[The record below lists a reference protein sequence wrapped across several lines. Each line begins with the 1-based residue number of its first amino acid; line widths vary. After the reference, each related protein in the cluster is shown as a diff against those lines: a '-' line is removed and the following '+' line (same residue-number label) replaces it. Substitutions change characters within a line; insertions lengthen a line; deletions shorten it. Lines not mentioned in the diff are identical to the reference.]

1 MSKNS
6 SYRKGVSM
14 HVLKNI
20 LGGGGRIIMVF
31 LLSLLTVVG
40 SSNLFLPVSA
50 LGTNSS
56 LTNNTFAPAYV
67 AFGDS
72 LTTGSSIPTC
82 QDDRGSSPWG
92 CKENP
97 TAAVPYPNRVAQ
109 ALHLTYGDSP
119 QDYRKDRINQLG
131 LYRSG
136 IWGYTAQEA
145 ARAQRN
151 GQNEVGNWVPQLE
164 AVKKARQLVTGA
176 LGINDMQFS
185 NVGKWAQLYLKLG
198 GDHITPEVQ
207 AIIRTR
213 QKDFNKLFSSLMS
226 AQDNGAKVIIT
237 AYYNP
242 YSTDI
247 AECGHLQEIGNR
259 IVDTLDTEL
268 IDRAHQAGFGVA
280 DFRRNFDGHGTG
292 SQDSYVFGSDCRV
305 DTVLRTWF
313 LGLVQGT
320 NVRKAIAAKF
330 DPHPNSNGTLAMA
343 NAILQE
349 YNNAD

>member
-1 MSKNS
+1 MQ
-6 SYRKGVSM
+6 
-14 HVLKNI
+14 VLKNK
-20 LGGGGRIIMVF
+20 LEVGGRTTVVF
-31 LLSLLTVVG
+31 LLSVLTVVG
-40 SSNLFLPVSA
+40 SSHLIVPVSA
-50 LGTNSS
+50 LGPSS
-56 LTNNTFAPAYV
+56 LASNTYSPAYV

-109 ALHLTYGDSP
+109 ALHLTYSDSP
-119 QDYRKDRINQLG
+119 QDYRQGRTNQLG
-131 LYRSG
+131 LYRAG

-145 ARAQRN
+145 VRAQKN
-151 GQNEVGNWVPQLE
+151 GHNEVGNWMPQLE
-164 AVKKARQLVTGA
+164 AVKRARQLVTGA

-185 NVGKWAQLYLKLG
+185 NVAKWAKLYLKPG

-207 AIIRTR
+207 AVIKTR
-213 QKDFNKLFSSLMS
+213 QKDFNKLFGSL
-226 AQDNGAKVIIT
+226 QDAKENGAKVIVT

-242 YSTDI
+242 YDADTAGCED
-247 AECGHLQEIGNR
+247 LKEIGNR

-268 IDRAHQAGFGVA
+268 IDRAHQSHLSVT
-280 DFRRNFDGHGTG
+280 DFRRKFSGHGAG
-292 SQDSYVFGSDCRV
+292 SQDSYVFGSECKIDAV
-305 DTVLRTWF
+305 FRTWF
-313 LGLVQGT
+313 LSLVRGMDAQ
-320 NVRKAIAAKF
+320 KAVAIKF

>member
-1 MSKNS
+1 M
-6 SYRKGVSM
+6 R
-14 HVLKNI
+14 VLKNK
-20 LGGGGRIIMVF
+20 LGVGGRITMVF
-31 LLSLLTVVG
+31 LVSLLTVGG

-50 LGTNSS
+50 LSADSS

-72 LTTGSSIPTC
+72 LTTGSSISTC

-97 TAAVPYPNRVAQ
+97 TAAIPYPNRVAQ
-109 ALHLTYGDSP
+109 ALHITYSDSP
-119 QDYRKDRINQLG
+119 QDYRQRRTNQLG
-131 LYRSG
+131 LYRAG

-145 ARAQRN
+145 VRAQKN
-151 GQNEVGNWVPQLE
+151 GHNEAGNWMPQLE
-164 AVKKARQLVTGA
+164 VVKKARQLVTGA

-185 NVGKWAQLYLKLG
+185 NVGKWAQLYLKPG

-213 QKDFNKLFSSLMS
+213 QKDFNKLFSSLAA
-226 AQDNGAKVIIT
+226 AQDNGAKVIVT

-247 AECGHLQEIGNR
+247 TECGHLQEIGNR

-268 IDRAHQAGFGVA
+268 INRAHQSGFGVA
-280 DFRRNFDGHGTG
+280 DFRRNFSGHGAG

-305 DTVLRTWF
+305 DAVLRTWF
-313 LGLVQGT
+313 LGLVQGV
-320 NVRKAIAAKF
+320 NIRKAIAIKF